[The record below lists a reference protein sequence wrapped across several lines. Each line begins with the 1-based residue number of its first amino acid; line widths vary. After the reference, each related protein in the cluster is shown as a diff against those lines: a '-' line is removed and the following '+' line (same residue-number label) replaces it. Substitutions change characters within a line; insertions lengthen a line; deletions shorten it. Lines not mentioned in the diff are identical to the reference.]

1 MEPGVVGALSAVL
14 GSVVGGSASI
24 ATAWFTSKTQGRR
37 EVVRAEIIKREAL
50 YAKFISECSKLA
62 INALDHT
69 LDSAESLVKAYALH
83 NRIRLTSSDAVVA
96 AAALAIKYILRR
108 YRSPNITKEELQVL
122 ALSVNDDPLKAFSE
136 ACRDELAKLLR
147 RST

>member
-1 MEPGVVGALSAVL
+1 MEPGLVGALSAVL

-37 EVVRAEIIKREAL
+37 EVVRAEIKKRETL

-62 INALDHT
+62 IDALDHT
-69 LDSAESLVKAYALH
+69 LDNAESLVNAYALQ
-83 NRIRLTSSDAVVA
+83 NRIRVTSSDAVVD
-96 AAALAIKYILRR
+96 AAALAIKYILQR
-108 YRSPNITKEELQVL
+108 YHSPNITKEELQVL
-122 ALSVNDDPLKAFSE
+122 VLSVNDDPLKVFSE

-147 RST
+147 HST